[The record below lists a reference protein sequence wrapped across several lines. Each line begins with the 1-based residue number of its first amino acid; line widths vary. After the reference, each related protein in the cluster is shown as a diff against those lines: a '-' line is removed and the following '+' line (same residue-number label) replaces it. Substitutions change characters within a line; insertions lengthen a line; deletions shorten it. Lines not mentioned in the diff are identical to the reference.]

1 MTETFTI
8 IRDENYNAGYT
19 IGMITIKKIFSFLA
33 ILNLNAMGPATKAG
47 LSNKHIGW
55 CIIKVN
61 GVAGEA
67 ECIKDMIDKTKTP
80 NQSFT
85 ITLHNVIPDE
95 NRENICK
102 YYQIIKFKL
111 FITFILYSE
120 LKILT

>member
-8 IRDENYNAGYT
+8 IRDENCNTGYMM
-19 IGMITIKKIFSFLA
+19 GMITIKDIFSFMA
-33 ILNLNAMGPATKAG
+33 ILNLNDMGPATKAG

-55 CIIKVN
+55 RIIEVN

-85 ITLHNVIPDE
+85 ITLQNVIPDE
-95 NRENICK
+95 NRVEYLEMLSK
-102 YYQIIKFKL
+102 Y
-111 FITFILYSE
+111 
-120 LKILT
+120 